1 VCTGEPRPVT
11 TWTDEAIDVTS
22 NEIRAPGESGSGPSS
37 SAGRG
42 DGRSEVAL
50 ALANGVKLGASLMS
64 TLVVAFAVRF
74 WLPRFLG
81 PEDFGR
87 LHWAEA
93 FAAAAFVFVN
103 LGVDMYI
110 RREVSI
116 RPAHAGDFYGGV
128 VVLRLFASVALLG
141 AMFLMM
147 RSMGK
152 DHIEMRLAYLF
163 AIGQLAV
170 VFTNTQGTLLNAVG
184 HVNELAIL
192 NVLAKIFWGAA
203 IFAGLTAGFGLE
215 VVAVAF
221 AISESGK
228 AILYHR
234 ILKRRMHIDFR
245 VDLRAAWTVIVVS
258 LPYFLN
264 LLCHSVYE
272 RVGVNLISVMSTDA
286 EVGWYGAA
294 ANLASMA
301 FLFMPIVSL
310 VLMPM
315 GMRLGEQSAELMN
328 ESMRGALRIVVVVC
342 ALGSSLLYVHA
353 HDIVALLFGEAFGPS
368 ARTLQVLS
376 PMLPI
381 TYVAVVASLQ
391 VNMQGRIWT
400 LVKVSVAGLL
410 VNPVTN
416 LLLIAPLSLRLGPG
430 GAGVAAAIAA
440 LATELTV
447 AGLMLWAL
455 GRAALDG
462 RTLAVFAKTVGLCAV
477 VVALHAVLPNPGLW
491 WVPVE
496 VAVYVGLGVV
506 VGAFP
511 LARMA
516 ALVKDALARRRARKG
531 A

>member
-1 VCTGEPRPVT
+1 MIT
-11 TWTDEAIDVTS
+11 TAT
-22 NEIRAPGESGSGPSS
+22 PSGQGPSPPQPPAPPDAPPPP
-37 SAGRG
+37 AGAPHADGGGG
-42 DGRSEVAL
+42 DEKSEVAL
-50 ALANGVKLGASLMS
+50 ALTNGLKLGASLAS
-64 TLVVAFAVRF
+64 TLAVAFAVRF

-116 RPAHAGDFYGGV
+116 RPSHAGDFYGGV
-128 VVLRLFASVALLG
+128 VVLRLGASVALMG

-147 RSMGK
+147 STMGK

-184 HVNELAIL
+184 HVNELAIF
-192 NVLAKIFWGAA
+192 NVVAKLFWAGA
-203 IFAGLTAGFGLE
+203 IFAGLIAGFGLE
-215 VVAVAF
+215 VVAIAF
-221 AISESGK
+221 AISETGK
-228 AILYHR
+228 AIWYHR
-234 ILKRRMHIDFR
+234 ILQRRMHVAFK
-245 VDLRAAWTVIVVS
+245 VDLRAAWTVVVVS

-272 RVGVNLISVMSTDA
+272 RVGVNVISVVANDQ

-294 ANLASMA
+294 TNLASMA

-342 ALGSSLLYVHA
+342 ALGSALMYVHA
-353 HDIVALLFGEAFGPS
+353 NDIVHTLFGDQYLPS
-368 ARTLQVLS
+368 ALS
-376 PMLPI
+376 LRILAPMLPI

-400 LVKVSVAGLL
+400 LVRVSLAGLA
-410 VNPVTN
+410 VNPIAN
-416 LLLIAPLSLRLGPG
+416 LLLVHPMMEWIGPG
-430 GAGVAAAIAA
+430 GAGAAAATAA
-440 LATELTV
+440 LATEVTV

-455 GRAALDG
+455 GRAALDA
-462 RTLAVFAKTVGLCAV
+462 RTLAVFGKTLGLV
-477 VVALHAVLPNPGLW
+477 VVVVLLHGVLPAPGLW
-491 WVPVE
+491 WIPVE

-511 LARMA
+511 LARMVG
-516 ALVKDALARRRARKG
+516 LVKDALARRKTRKG